1 MLVFEG
7 RRDSRPGIP
16 MGDRDTAWQQ
26 AALKAL
32 IEEPAEGQMF

>member
-1 MLVFEG
+1 
-7 RRDSRPGIP
+7 